1 MSLAM
6 INRQHHTGPGA
17 ADLAAELCRRSST
30 ACVVLSVP
38 DLSPLAHS
46 AAYAERVRSAEP
58 LHKREDWPQV
68 ATVMEQVGQSGV
80 PAELELSGGDFVD
93 GVLRLHC
100 APVGAARGIEAVMV
114 WLDGPRMADDEVRA
128 AARQAVAAKARFL
141 AAASH
146 DLRQPFQAMRFFHS
160 VLADHAV
167 HPAAR
172 RASDMLER
180 ALTAGEQLLNA
191 LLDISTLDA
200 GTVQVKPQRFDMGEL
215 VEQLAAEFRPE
226 AEGKGLRFLVRR
238 SRFEVESDPLLIARI
253 VRNLLA
259 NAIHYTRRGGV
270 LLAARRRGG
279 TVRLEVWDTG
289 FGIPQDQLAE
299 IFEEF
304 HQLENP
310 ERDRARGLG
319 LGLAIVRRL
328 ARLLG
333 TPVKVHSR
341 LGRGSVFSVSLPL
354 AGDQPQD
361 CAHSNGE
368 KPMVVEKLTILVV
381 EDDPMVLMGLQMIL
395 ETWGMDVLPAED
407 MAQVLERLDEAS
419 PDLVLSDLRLRAGL
433 TGFDVVERVRAML
446 GDHVP
451 AIILTGE
458 TGKAELA
465 EGQRRNLTFL
475 HKPIQAEPLKAAI
488 ATATAG

>member
-1 MSLAM
+1 MT
-6 INRQHHTGPGA
+6 NVQHDIRSSA
-17 ADLAAELCRRSST
+17 ADAAAELCRNSAT
-30 ACVVLSVP
+30 PCVVLSYP
-38 DLSPLAHS
+38 ALSPLAAS
-46 AAYAERVRSAEP
+46 APYAERAEKEA
-58 LHKREDWPQV
+58 LDRRADWPVV
-68 ATVMEQVGQSGV
+68 ADAARKVARSGV
-80 PAELELSGGDFVD
+80 PGEMELSGGAVVD
-93 GVLRLHC
+93 GMLRLHL
-100 APVGAARGIEAVMV
+100 APVTEGGATEAVMV
-114 WLDGPRMADDEVRA
+114 WMDGPRLADEEVRA
-128 AARQAVAAKARFL
+128 AARQAVAAKSRFL

-160 VLADHAV
+160 VLADHAT
-167 HPAAR
+167 HPAAK

-180 ALTAGEQLLNA
+180 ALDAGEQLLSA

-200 GTVQVKPQRFDMGEL
+200 GTVQVRRQQFHLGPLLD
-215 VEQLAAEFRPE
+215 QLAAEFRPE
-226 AEGKGLRFLVRR
+226 AEGKGLRFHLRGPDPLVD
-238 SRFEVESDPLLIARI
+238 SDPLLVSRI

-259 NAIHYTRRGGV
+259 NAVHYTRRGGV
-270 LLAARRRGG
+270 LMATRRRGG
-279 TVRLEVWDTG
+279 HALVEIWDSG
-289 FGIPQDQLAE
+289 FGIPEAQLAE

-310 ERDRARGLG
+310 ERDRSRGLG

-341 LGRGSVFSVSLPL
+341 LGRGSVFSVQLPL
-354 AGDQPQD
+354 AGTSGQASTD
-361 CAHSNGE
+361 ASGE
-368 KPMVVEKLTILVV
+368 EPMAVTNRTILVV

-395 ETWGMDVLPAED
+395 ETWGMTVLAAED
-407 MAQVLERLDEAS
+407 MPQVLERLDEGT
-419 PDLVLSDLRLRAGL
+419 PEMILSDLRLRAGL
-433 TGFDVVERVRAML
+433 TGFEVVERVRAML
-446 GDHVP
+446 GHHVP

-488 ATATAG
+488 AAAV

>member
-1 MSLAM
+1 M
-6 INRQHHTGPGA
+6 QHHGRT
-17 ADLAAELCRRSST
+17 AAEAAIQLCRNSST
-30 ACVVLSVP
+30 PCVVLSYP
-38 DLSPLAHS
+38 DLSPLADS
-46 AAYAERVRSAEP
+46 ASYRDHAAQTEA
-58 LHKREDWPQV
+58 LHRREDWPLV
-68 ATVMEQVGQSGV
+68 AATAERVARTGV
-80 PAELELSGGDFVD
+80 PGEMELPGGAMVD
-93 GVLRLHC
+93 GLLRLHL
-100 APVGAARGIEAVMV
+100 APVVPVDGAESKAATGAEAVMV
-114 WLDGPRMADDEVRA
+114 WMDGPRLADDEVRA
-128 AARQAVAAKARFL
+128 AARTAVAAKSRFL

-180 ALTAGEQLLNA
+180 ALDAGEQLLNA

-200 GTVQVKPQRFDMGEL
+200 GTVQVRRQRFHLGALLTQME
-215 VEQLAAEFRPE
+215 AEFRPE
-226 AEGKGLRFLVRR
+226 AEGKGLRFHVRGPDV
-238 SRFEVESDPLLIARI
+238 EVDSDPLLVARI
-253 VRNLLA
+253 IRNLLA
-259 NAIHYTRRGGV
+259 NAVNYTRRGGV
-270 LLAARRRGG
+270 LVAVRRRGAK
-279 TVRLEVWDTG
+279 VMLQVWDSG
-289 FGIPQDQLAE
+289 FGIPEQHLAE

-310 ERDRARGLG
+310 ERDRSRGLG

-328 ARLLG
+328 ARLLD

-341 LGRGSVFSVSLPL
+341 LGRGSVFSVMLPL
-354 AGDQPQD
+354 AEPRVQPYAEASGD
-361 CAHSNGE
+361 E
-368 KPMVVEKLTILVV
+368 PMAVSERTILVV

-395 ETWGMDVLPAED
+395 ETWGMAVLPAED
-407 MAQVLERLDEAS
+407 MPQVLERLDEGR
-419 PDLVLSDLRLRAGL
+419 PDLILSDLRLRAGL
-433 TGFDVVERVRAML
+433 TGFEVVEKVRAML
-446 GDHVP
+446 GQHVP

-488 ATATAG
+488 SAAR

>member
-1 MSLAM
+1 MTTM
-6 INRQHHTGPGA
+6 HQHGHLQATEA
-17 ADLAAELCRRSST
+17 AAQLCRQSST
-30 ACVVLSVP
+30 PCVVLSYPGLSQLASSSSYDKRAAQAAPLQRHREWP
-38 DLSPLAHS
+38 DVVGAI
-46 AAYAERVRSAEP
+46 ER
-58 LHKREDWPQV
+58 
-68 ATVMEQVGQSGV
+68 VGQSCI
-80 PAELELSGGDFVD
+80 PAEMEVQGDAAGADEPEID
-93 GVLRLHC
+93 GPLRLHM
-100 APVGAARGIEAVMV
+100 APVVGTEGAEAVLV
-114 WLDGPRMADDEVRA
+114 WMDGPRLADAEVRD
-128 AARQAVAAKARFL
+128 AARQAVAAKSRFL

-160 VLADHAV
+160 VLSDYAT

-180 ALTAGEQLLNA
+180 ALDAGEQLLNA

-200 GTVQVKPQRFDMGEL
+200 GTVQVNRRRFDLGEL
-215 VEQLAAEFRPE
+215 LAQMEAEFRPE
-226 AEGKGLRFLVRR
+226 ADAKGLRFHVRGGGVD
-238 SRFEVESDPLLIARI
+238 VESDPLLVARI
-253 VRNLLA
+253 LRNLLA
-259 NAIHYTRRGGV
+259 NAINYTRRGGV

-279 TVRLEVWDTG
+279 CVQVEVWDSG
-289 FGIPQDQLAE
+289 FGIAEQHLSE

-310 ERDRARGLG
+310 ERDRTHGLG

-341 LGRGSVFSVSLPL
+341 LGRGSVFSLMLPL
-354 AGDQPQD
+354 AERPEQAGAQANGDM
-361 CAHSNGE
+361 
-368 KPMVVEKLTILVV
+368 PMAVAERTILVV

-395 ETWGMDVLPAED
+395 ETWGMRVLPAED
-407 MAQVLERLDEAS
+407 MAQVLERLDEAR
-419 PDLVLSDLRLRAGL
+419 PELILSDLRLRAGL
-433 TGFDVVERVRAML
+433 TGFEVVEKVRVML
-446 GDHVP
+446 GQNVP

-488 ATATAG
+488 AAAS

>member
-1 MSLAM
+1 MMTS
-6 INRQHHTGPGA
+6 QHHGGRTA
-17 ADLAAELCRRSST
+17 ADVASDLCRNFST
-30 ACVVLSVP
+30 PCVVLSFP
-38 DLSPLAHS
+38 TLSALAHS
-46 AAYAERVRSAEP
+46 AAYDKRAAQAKS
-58 LHKREDWPQV
+58 LHGREDWPQLAAV
-68 ATVMEQVGQSGV
+68 IERVGRTGV
-80 PAELELSGGDFVD
+80 PDELEVDGNGFVD
-93 GVLRLHC
+93 GRLRLHV
-100 APVGAARGIEAVMV
+100 APVTGGGVVEAVMV
-114 WLDGPRMADDEVRA
+114 WLDGACVADDEVRA
-128 AARQAVAAKARFL
+128 AAGQAVAAKSRFL

-180 ALTAGEQLLNA
+180 ALTSGEQLLNA

-200 GTVQVKPQRFDMGEL
+200 GTVQAHRQPFPLGHL
-215 VEQLAAEFRPE
+215 LEQLAAEFRPE
-226 AEGKGLRFLVRR
+226 AEAKGLRFVLRGR
-238 SRFEVESDPLLIARI
+238 EFEVHSDPLLVGRI

-259 NAIHYTRRGGV
+259 NAIHYTRQGGV
-270 LLAARRRGG
+270 LMAARRRGRH
-279 TVRLEVWDTG
+279 VRIEVWDTG
-289 FGIPQDQLAE
+289 FGIPEQQLSE

-310 ERDRARGLG
+310 ERDPARGLG

-328 ARLLG
+328 AKLLG
-333 TPVKVHSR
+333 TPIKVHSR
-341 LGRGSVFSVSLPL
+341 LGRGSVFSVLLPL
-354 AGDQPQD
+354 AE
-361 CAHSNGE
+361 HSVQAWPDTNGE
-368 KPMVVEKLTILVV
+368 TSMAVMKQTILVV

-395 ETWGMDVLPAED
+395 ETWGMVVLPAED
-407 MAQVLERLDEAS
+407 MAQVLERLDDAQ
-419 PDLVLSDLRLRAGL
+419 PNLILSDLRLRAGL
-433 TGFDVVERVRAML
+433 TGFEVVERVRALL
-446 GDHVP
+446 GRQVP

-488 ATATAG
+488 AAAAG

>member
-1 MSLAM
+1 MT
-6 INRQHHTGPGA
+6 NVQHDRRDSPA
-17 ADLAAELCRRSST
+17 EAAAELCRNSAT
-30 ACVVLSVP
+30 PCVVLSYP
-38 DLSPLAHS
+38 ALSRLAAS
-46 AAYAERVRSAEP
+46 MPYATCAEADVLERRQ
-58 LHKREDWPQV
+58 DWPAV
-68 ATVMEQVGQSGV
+68 ADTARQVGRTGV
-80 PAELELSGGDFVD
+80 PSEMELSGGDVV
-93 GVLRLHC
+93 GGTIRLHM
-100 APVGAARGIEAVMV
+100 APVTAGGDTEAVMV
-114 WLDGPRMADDEVRA
+114 WMDGPRLADEEVRA
-128 AARQAVAAKARFL
+128 AAQQAVAAKSRFL

-160 VLADHAV
+160 VLADYAT
-167 HPAAR
+167 HPAAK

-180 ALTAGEQLLNA
+180 ALDAGEQLLSA

-200 GTVQVKPQRFDMGEL
+200 GTVQVRRQNFQLNPL
-215 VEQLAAEFRPE
+215 LEQLAAEFRPE
-226 AEGKGLRFLVRR
+226 TEAKGLRFRVRGPDLQ
-238 SRFEVESDPLLIARI
+238 VDSDPLLVSRI

-259 NAIHYTRRGGV
+259 NAVHYTRRGGV
-270 LLAARRRGG
+270 LVAVRRRGRNA
-279 TVRLEVWDTG
+279 RLEIWDTG
-289 FGIPQDQLAE
+289 FGIPEGQLAE

-310 ERDRARGLG
+310 ERDRSQGLG

-333 TPVKVHSR
+333 TPVNVHSR
-341 LGRGSVFSVSLPL
+341 LGRGSVFSVLLPL
-354 AGDQPQD
+354 AGSSDR
-361 CAHSNGE
+361 ASTEANGE
-368 KPMVVEKLTILVV
+368 KSMAVTKRTILVV

-395 ETWGMDVLPAED
+395 ETWGMSVLAAED
-407 MAQVLERLDEAS
+407 MPQVLERLDEAK
-419 PDLVLSDLRLRAGL
+419 PDLILSDLRLRAGL

-446 GDHVP
+446 GHHVP

-488 ATATAG
+488 AAAE